1 MKIGMIGAGAV
12 ALGVGRY
19 AIAAGHQ
26 VVLASRSGGEKL
38 TSAVE
43 KLGKGAAG
51 GSIEEVLAC
60 DIVVLAVPWKNVG
73 DVLGA
78 LPPWR
83 GQVLV
88 DATNPFIETDPKLVL
103 ADLGDRGASEV
114 IAGLSPG
121 ARIVKAFNS
130 IVMKNFEAGPEHD
143 GARRVLFVSGDDDA
157 AKLQVSDLINSFGFK
172 TVDLGGLKTG
182 GRLQQAGGPV
192 AGLDLMIA
200 G

>member
-1 MKIGMIGAGAV
+1 MNIGMIGAGAV

-19 AIAAGHQ
+19 AVAAGHQ
-26 VVLASRSGGEKL
+26 VVLNSRSGGERL
-38 TSAVE
+38 ASAVE

-60 DIVVLAVPWKNVG
+60 DIVVLAVPWKNVE
-73 DVLGA
+73 DVLRS
-78 LPPWR
+78 LPPWH

-88 DATNPFIETDPKLVL
+88 DATNPFVETEPKLVL
-103 ADLGDRGASEV
+103 ADLGCRGASEV

-130 IVMKNFEAGPEHD
+130 IVMKNFEAGPTRD
-143 GARRVLFVSGDDDA
+143 GARRVLLVSGDDAA
-157 AKLQVSDLINSFGFK
+157 AKLQVSDLINSFGFI
-172 TVDLGGLKTG
+172 TIDLGGLKTG

-192 AGLDLMIA
+192 AGLDLMVA

>member
-1 MKIGMIGAGAV
+1 MKIGTIGAGAV

-19 AIAAGHQ
+19 AIAAGHR
-26 VVLASRSGGEKL
+26 VVLSSRSGGERL
-38 TSAVE
+38 ASAVR
-43 KLGKGAAG
+43 KLGNGAAA
-51 GSIEEVLAC
+51 GSVEEVLAC
-60 DIVVLAVPWKNVG
+60 EVVLLAVPWKNVA

-88 DATNPFIETDPKLVL
+88 DATNPFVETEPKLVL
-103 ADLGDRGASEV
+103 ADLGGRGASEV
-114 IAGLSPG
+114 VAGLSPG

-130 IVMKNFEAGPEHD
+130 IVMKNFEAGPGCD
-143 GARRVLFVSGDDDA
+143 GARRVLFVSGDDA
-157 AKLQVSDLINSFGFK
+157 VAKLQVSDLINSFGFK
-172 TVDLGGLKTG
+172 TIDLGGLETG

-192 AGLDLMIA
+192 AGLDLMVA